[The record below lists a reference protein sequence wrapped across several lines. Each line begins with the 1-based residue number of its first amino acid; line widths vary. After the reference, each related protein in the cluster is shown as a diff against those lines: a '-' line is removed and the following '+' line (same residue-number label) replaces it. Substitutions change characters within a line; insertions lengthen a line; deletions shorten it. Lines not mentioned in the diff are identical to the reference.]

1 MYMMPTELLRTEIPA
16 IDTAYTLLL
25 EKEDYSDVYPGMV
38 RYVLSVLEGTVLRAV
53 FRTNTYEY
61 APLSTLHAE
70 RIARARAEAWQESL
84 RNDPQQFL
92 VTHPLPRPR
101 VFRYSSTDVVVLQ
114 GSPRG
119 EGNSSILAEWTVK
132 CAQDKGK
139 TAQVL
144 FPHDL
149 DIHHCIGCY
158 QCYNTG
164 YCIYDDDMGMV
175 ISSLHDATLVVLCTP
190 VYTMTV
196 PAGLKLLMDRCQAYH
211 AKRLLS
217 QDTSTRRGLLF
228 SVAGRTGLDNFS
240 CLEATVHAYMRN
252 LGIRPSGEVLV
263 DGMDRVQDVRTIPSL
278 REKVRDTIDK
288 SLEP

>member
-1 MYMMPTELLRTEIPA
+1 MYMRRTELLRSEIP
-16 IDTAYTLLL
+16 TGGTSYTLLL
-25 EKEDYSDVYPGMV
+25 EKEDYTDVYPGMV
-38 RYVLSVLEGTVLRAV
+38 RYVLSVLEGTEIRAL

-61 APLSTLHAE
+61 APLSDLSTE
-70 RIARARAEAWQESL
+70 EIARSRARNWEDRIRS
-84 RNDPQQFL
+84 DPTAFL
-92 VTHPLPRPR
+92 DRHPLSRPR
-101 VFRYSSTDVVVLQ
+101 VFPYTATDVVVVQ

-119 EGNSSILAEWTVK
+119 EGNSSILAGWTVEL
-132 CAQDKGK
+132 AEEMGK

-164 YCIYDDDMGMV
+164 YCVFDDDMGM
-175 ISSLHDATLVVLCTP
+175 IIASLNDAALVVLATP

-217 QDTSTRRGLLF
+217 SDNRTRNGLLF
-228 SVAGRTGLDNFS
+228 SVAGRKGMDNFS
-240 CLEATVHAYMRN
+240 CLQSTVHAFMRN
-252 LGIRPSGEVLV
+252 LGIKPSGDVLL
-263 DGMDRVQDVRTIPSL
+263 DGMDWIQDIRKVPEVREQMHHAMAECL
-278 REKVRDTIDK
+278 K
-288 SLEP
+288 S